1 MSFFDIKDSVERD
14 RIVQDYKKLKQ
25 EIRES
30 NENKKRAATELA
42 LNLEKRYAPI
52 VRSQKLMS
60 DDIVKELRMQNQDMP
75 EQVKTENEEY
85 DIVKPSKLKLELD
98 TGHLAEEYRRRFS
111 IQDKDIDTEFGINF
125 HENGDAY
132 IGHTP
137 ITIQGDDIVIKGKVY
152 HGTKGLW
159 ELLGEK
165 REENFTHEY
174 KEYDEEDRRNYMD
187 ILDDTDVLRHNFDP
201 DSTRPRSSASWKW
214 TNILSDLWQKIKKK
228 DEHSSEEEEEEEE
241 EEERPNN
248 SWGLRDER

>member
-98 TGHLAEEYRRRFS
+98 TGHLAEEYRRRYS

-125 HENGDAY
+125 LENGDAY
-132 IGHTP
+132 IGQTP
-137 ITIQGDDIVIKGKVY
+137 ITIQGDDIVIMGKVY

-174 KEYDEEDRRNYMD
+174 NEDDKRNYMH
-187 ILDDTDVLRHNFDP
+187 ILDDTNVLRHNFDP

-214 TNILSDLWQKIKKK
+214 TNILSDLWQKIKMK
-228 DEHSSEEEEEEEE
+228 EHSSEEEVEEEEE